1 MSAVA
6 APIGPVD
13 VAVVVFPEAE
23 LSEKVTA
30 AVADAI
36 ASGAVRLLDALIV
49 QKSTD
54 GEVTIIDVDDE
65 GDIFAVL
72 PVPGDHQ
79 GLLSEADANEV
90 GDGLEP
96 GSSAVVVAW
105 ENMWAVRLR
114 SAIFEAGGVIV
125 AHERIA
131 DDSIEAAYAAL
142 DTAEEGN

>member
-36 ASGAVRLLDALIV
+36 GSGAVRLLDALIV
-49 QKSTD
+49 QKDAD

-65 GDIFAVL
+65 GDVFAIL
-72 PVPGDHQ
+72 PVAGDHQ
-79 GLLSEADANEV
+79 GMLSEGDANDV
-90 GDGLEP
+90 ADGLEP

-114 SAIFEAGGVIV
+114 SAIFDAGGVIV
-125 AHERIA
+125 AHERVDEA
-131 DDSIEAAYAAL
+131 SIEAAYAVME
-142 DTAEEGN
+142 TAEEGN